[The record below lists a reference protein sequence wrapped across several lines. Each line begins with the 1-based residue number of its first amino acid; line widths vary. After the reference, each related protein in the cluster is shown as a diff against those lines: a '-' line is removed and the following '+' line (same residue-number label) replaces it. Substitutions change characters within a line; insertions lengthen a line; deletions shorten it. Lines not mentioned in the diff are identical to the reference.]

1 MESVNWLEALNS
13 GQFAVLKILPI
24 ADSVPKR
31 GRPVGS
37 KNKPEHQTSVYP
49 ENKENPDKMTK
60 EQWKAAY
67 WKLRRQYRKECL
79 NQICG
84 AKR

>member
-1 MESVNWLEALNS
+1 MESVNWLEEL
-13 GQFAVLKILPI
+13 QRKYPI
-24 ADSVPKR
+24 KVEHNEVNLKR

-37 KNKPEHQTSVYP
+37 KNKKPKPEL
-49 ENKENPDKMTK
+49 TK

-79 NQICG
+79 P
-84 AKR
+84 K